1 MGGRR
6 KKRLNLRDGVFIV
19 GEGITEQYYFSHLKQ
34 LKKYRCVVKPRFFGK
49 TDIAQIEKTVERL
62 LQGYVTV
69 ICVFDA
75 DVSQRNIVEKT
86 KLEKFKRKYSKNETV
101 IICDSLPSIEL
112 WFLLHYIKINQ
123 RFPNYRMVIRELK
136 KYIPNYDKTE
146 KYLGNSKWVE
156 NLVGKLNIAVINA
169 KSKNLE
175 IGESYS
181 NIYKAIE
188 KLDSLVYSR

>member
-19 GEGITEQYYFSHLKQ
+19 GEGMTEQYYFSHLKQ
-34 LKKYRCVVKPRFFGK
+34 IKKYRCEVKPRFFGK

-112 WFLLHYIKINQ
+112 WFLLHYIKINR
-123 RFPNYRMVIRELK
+123 RFQNYKLVIHELK
-136 KYIPNYDKTE
+136 KHIPNYEKTE
-146 KYLGNSKWVE
+146 KYFEKSKWVE
-156 NLVGKLNIAVINA
+156 NLVRKMNIAVINA

-175 IGESYS
+175 IGDSYS
-181 NIYKAIE
+181 NMYKAIE
-188 KLDSLVYSR
+188 KLDSLK

>member
-19 GEGITEQYYFSHLKQ
+19 GEGMTEQYYFSHLKQ
-34 LKKYRCVVKPRFFGK
+34 IKKYRCEVKPRFFGK

-86 KLEKFKRKYSKNETV
+86 KLEKFKRKYSKNEIV

-112 WFLLHYIKINQ
+112 WFLLHYIKINR
-123 RFPNYRMVIRELK
+123 RFQNYKLVIHELK
-136 KYIPNYDKTE
+136 KHIPNYEKTE
-146 KYLGNSKWVE
+146 KYFEKSKWVE
-156 NLVGKLNIAVINA
+156 NLVRKMNIAVINA

-175 IGESYS
+175 IGDSYS
-181 NIYKAIE
+181 NMYKAIE
-188 KLDSLVYSR
+188 KLDSLK